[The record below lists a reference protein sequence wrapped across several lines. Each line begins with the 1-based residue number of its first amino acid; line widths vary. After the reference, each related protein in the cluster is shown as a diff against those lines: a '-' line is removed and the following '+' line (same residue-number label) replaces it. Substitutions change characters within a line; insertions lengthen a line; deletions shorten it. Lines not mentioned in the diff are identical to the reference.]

1 MANQIVIAGGQVGST
16 NWVNTEVADNE
27 YPVMGS
33 GIKAALDAIGGGGFS
48 PFIIN
53 VAYDDQNNEIL
64 DVSDADIYAAITGGT
79 EYFALFDEDS
89 LVQISRPG
97 TDAYGNTA
105 IYWYGGGY
113 IDDNGDN
120 TVEIGKL
127 RAEWNRG
134 NDGTYS
140 TTIDRI
146 VVTVATQ

>member
-16 NWVNTEVADNE
+16 NWINTEVADNE

-33 GIKAALDAIGGGGFS
+33 GILAALASAGGGFS

-79 EYFALFDEDS
+79 EYFALFDEGS
-89 LVQISRPG
+89 LVQISRPD
-97 TDAYGNTA
+97 TDAHGNTA

-113 IDDNGDN
+113 LNDNGDN
-120 TVEIGKL
+120 TAVIGQL
-127 RAEWNRG
+127 VAEWHRG
-134 NDGTYS
+134 SDGTYS
-140 TTIDRI
+140 TTISRTT
-146 VVTVATQ
+146 VTVATQ